1 MYLNCI
7 NKEVMIKMYFKI
19 EKFLKSASGILK
31 ILFFV
36 ICGINKRYE

>member
-1 MYLNCI
+1 
-7 NKEVMIKMYFKI
+7 MIKMYFKI
-19 EKFLKSASGILK
+19 DKVLKSLSGILK